1 MTASPPV
8 PDAPLLAAARKGN
21 KDALA
26 KLLAAYYPLVW
37 RMCVNLIGREDQAR
51 PVVRQTMTQS
61 LAAAA
66 SWDHDDAPPRWFRH
80 RALLAAREAAPAK
93 PPRDDVLV
101 NRGPDD
107 PAFAAFVHALR
118 KLDAQPREAFL
129 LTHGEGFDL
138 RQLATAMDCSTE
150 AAAVHL
156 RGATTTLQA
165 FAAADFAGFVGD
177 TTAAYRASEPDA
189 GLALPAARRAVG
201 GGLFA
206 KIAGIVGWVLLLAF
220 AAAAGYFAAWLWPR
234 LVF

>member
-1 MTASPPV
+1 MLNVTAPV
-8 PDAPLLAAARKGN
+8 DPATLAAARAGKR
-21 KDALA
+21 DALA
-26 KLLAAYYPLVW
+26 RLLAAHYPLVW
-37 RMCVNLIGREDQAR
+37 RVCVNLIGGEDRAR
-51 PVVRQTMTQS
+51 PVVRQVMTQS
-61 LAAAA
+61 LAAAPG
-66 SWDHDDAPPRWFRH
+66 WDHDDAPPRWFRH

-118 KLDAQPREAFL
+118 KLDSQPREAFL
-129 LTHGEGFDL
+129 LTHGEGFDV

-156 RGATTTLQA
+156 RNATATLQA
-165 FAAADFAGFVGD
+165 FAAADFADFVGD

-189 GLALPAARRAVG
+189 AMVLPAARRAVG
-201 GGLFA
+201 GGWFG
-206 KIAGIVGWVLLLAF
+206 KIAGVAGWVLLLLVVAAF
-220 AAAAGYFAAWLWPR
+220 GYFAAWLWPR